1 MNLNIFDRYLLIINI
16 IALVIYGIKVLVY
29 KHQTRDW
36 FEKLCMFIVLL
47 GGSAGIL
54 LMIILFD
61 RKAVKENMMSRVFTL
76 CMLVIQAI
84 LLLIVKGYHGD
95 QIHIDFWDYLMQ
107 HRILLIYLAVVNILT
122 IIVFGVDK
130 MNAKSNRQRVRIV
143 TLLGLAFIGGSVG
156 ALIGMYGFHH
166 KTKKAYF
173 TVGGAVDFADAG
185 CCIVL
190 CDEYGNVTYEIY
202 KCNGRRICLPQ

>member
-54 LMIILFD
+54 LMIIFFD

-76 CMLVIQAI
+76 CMLVIQAS

-173 TVGGAVDFADAG
+173 TVGVPL
-185 CCIVL
+185 ILLMQVVVL
-190 CDEYGNVTYEIY
+190 FYVMNMGM
-202 KCNGRRICLPQ
+202 

>member
-16 IALVIYGIKVLVY
+16 IALVIYGIRVLVY

-173 TVGGAVDFADAG
+173 TVGVPL
-185 CCIVL
+185 ILLMQVVVL
-190 CDEYGNVTYEIY
+190 FYVMNMGM
-202 KCNGRRICLPQ
+202 

>member
-1 MNLNIFDRYLLIINI
+1 MNLNIFDRYLIIINI

-173 TVGGAVDFADAG
+173 TVGVPL
-185 CCIVL
+185 ILLMQVVVL
-190 CDEYGNVTYEIY
+190 FYVMDM
-202 KCNGRRICLPQ
+202 RIFFGEVS

>member
-29 KHQTRDW
+29 KHQTGDW
-36 FEKLCMFIVLL
+36 FEKLCMFIALL

-173 TVGGAVDFADAG
+173 TVGVPL
-185 CCIVL
+185 ILLMQVVVL
-190 CDEYGNVTYEIY
+190 FYVMNMGIFFGEVS
-202 KCNGRRICLPQ
+202 

>member
-84 LLLIVKGYHGD
+84 LLLIVKGHHGD

-156 ALIGMYGFHH
+156 AMIGMYGFHH

-173 TVGGAVDFADAG
+173 TVGVPL
-185 CCIVL
+185 ILLMQVVVL
-190 CDEYGNVTYEIY
+190 FYVMNMGM
-202 KCNGRRICLPQ
+202 

>member
-76 CMLVIQAI
+76 CVLVIQAI

-173 TVGGAVDFADAG
+173 TVGVPL
-185 CCIVL
+185 ILLMQVVVL
-190 CDEYGNVTYEIY
+190 FYVMNMGIFFGEVS
-202 KCNGRRICLPQ
+202 

>member
-61 RKAVKENMMSRVFTL
+61 RKADKENMVSRVFTL

-173 TVGGAVDFADAG
+173 TVGVPL
-185 CCIVL
+185 ILLMQVVVL
-190 CDEYGNVTYEIY
+190 FYVMNIGIFFGEVS
-202 KCNGRRICLPQ
+202 

>member
-54 LMIILFD
+54 LMIILFN

-173 TVGGAVDFADAG
+173 TVGVPL
-185 CCIVL
+185 ILLMQVVVL
-190 CDEYGNVTYEIY
+190 FYVMNMGIFFGEVS
-202 KCNGRRICLPQ
+202 

>member
-47 GGSAGIL
+47 GGLAGIL

-95 QIHIDFWDYLMQ
+95 QIHIDFWDFLMQ

-122 IIVFGVDK
+122 TIVFGVDK

-173 TVGGAVDFADAG
+173 TVGVPL
-185 CCIVL
+185 ILLMQVVVL
-190 CDEYGNVTYEIY
+190 FYVMNMGIFFGEVS
-202 KCNGRRICLPQ
+202 

>member
-29 KHQTRDW
+29 KHQARDW

-76 CMLVIQAI
+76 CMLVIQVI

-95 QIHIDFWDYLMQ
+95 QMHIDFWDYLMQ
-107 HRILLIYLAVVNILT
+107 HRGLLIYLAVVNILT

-130 MNAKSNRQRVRIV
+130 MNARANRQRVRIV

-173 TVGGAVDFADAG
+173 TVGVPL
-185 CCIVL
+185 ILLMQVVVL
-190 CDEYGNVTYEIY
+190 FYVMNMGIFFGEVS
-202 KCNGRRICLPQ
+202 

>member
-16 IALVIYGIKVLVY
+16 IALVLYGIKVLVY

-173 TVGGAVDFADAG
+173 TVGVPL
-185 CCIVL
+185 ILLMQVVVL
-190 CDEYGNVTYEIY
+190 FYVMNMGM
-202 KCNGRRICLPQ
+202 

>member
-130 MNAKSNRQRVRIV
+130 MNAKSKRQRVRIV

-173 TVGGAVDFADAG
+173 TVGVPL
-185 CCIVL
+185 ILLMQVVVL
-190 CDEYGNVTYEIY
+190 FYVMNMGIFFGEVS
-202 KCNGRRICLPQ
+202 

>member
-76 CMLVIQAI
+76 CVLVIQAI

-173 TVGGAVDFADAG
+173 TVGVPLILLMQVG
-185 CCIVL
+185 VL
-190 CDEYGNVTYEIY
+190 FYVMNMGIFFGEVS
-202 KCNGRRICLPQ
+202 

>member
-166 KTKKAYF
+166 KTMKAYF
-173 TVGGAVDFADAG
+173 TVGVPL
-185 CCIVL
+185 ILLMQVVVL
-190 CDEYGNVTYEIY
+190 FYVMNMGIFFGEVS
-202 KCNGRRICLPQ
+202 

>member
-130 MNAKSNRQRVRIV
+130 MNAKSNRQRVRSV

-173 TVGGAVDFADAG
+173 TVGVPL
-185 CCIVL
+185 ILLMQVVVL
-190 CDEYGNVTYEIY
+190 FYVMNMGM
-202 KCNGRRICLPQ
+202 

>member
-173 TVGGAVDFADAG
+173 TVGVPLIFLMQVV
-185 CCIVL
+185 VL
-190 CDEYGNVTYEIY
+190 FYVMNMGIFFGEVS
-202 KCNGRRICLPQ
+202 

>member
-173 TVGGAVDFADAG
+173 TVGVPL
-185 CCIVL
+185 ILLMQVVVL
-190 CDEYGNVTYEIY
+190 FYVMNMGIFLGEVS
-202 KCNGRRICLPQ
+202 

>member
-122 IIVFGVDK
+122 TIVFGVDK
-130 MNAKSNRQRVRIV
+130 MNAKSNRRRVRIV

-173 TVGGAVDFADAG
+173 TVGVPL
-185 CCIVL
+185 ILLMQVVVL
-190 CDEYGNVTYEIY
+190 FYVMNMGIFFGEVS
-202 KCNGRRICLPQ
+202 

>member
-16 IALVIYGIKVLVY
+16 IALVIFGIKVLVY

-173 TVGGAVDFADAG
+173 TVGVPL
-185 CCIVL
+185 ILLMQVVVL
-190 CDEYGNVTYEIY
+190 FYVMNMGIFFGEVS
-202 KCNGRRICLPQ
+202 

>member
-36 FEKLCMFIVLL
+36 FEKLCMFIALL

-107 HRILLIYLAVVNILT
+107 HRILLIYLAVVT

-173 TVGGAVDFADAG
+173 TVGVPL
-185 CCIVL
+185 ILLMQVVVL
-190 CDEYGNVTYEIY
+190 FYVMNMGM
-202 KCNGRRICLPQ
+202 

>member
-29 KHQTRDW
+29 KHRTRDW

-173 TVGGAVDFADAG
+173 TVGVPL
-185 CCIVL
+185 ILLMQVVVL
-190 CDEYGNVTYEIY
+190 FYVMNMGIFFGEVS
-202 KCNGRRICLPQ
+202 

>member
-36 FEKLCMFIVLL
+36 FEKLCMFILLL

-173 TVGGAVDFADAG
+173 TVGVPL
-185 CCIVL
+185 ILLMQVVVL
-190 CDEYGNVTYEIY
+190 FYVMNMGIFFGEVS
-202 KCNGRRICLPQ
+202 

>member
-173 TVGGAVDFADAG
+173 TVGVPLILLMQVVALFYVMNMGM
-185 CCIVL
+185 
-190 CDEYGNVTYEIY
+190 
-202 KCNGRRICLPQ
+202 

>member
-95 QIHIDFWDYLMQ
+95 QMHIDFWDYLMQ

-173 TVGGAVDFADAG
+173 TVGVPL
-185 CCIVL
+185 ILLMQVVVL
-190 CDEYGNVTYEIY
+190 FYVMNMGIFFGEVS
-202 KCNGRRICLPQ
+202 

>member
-1 MNLNIFDRYLLIINI
+1 MTKRGIILMNLNIFDRYLLIINI

-54 LMIILFD
+54 LMFILFD

-173 TVGGAVDFADAG
+173 TVGVPL
-185 CCIVL
+185 ILLMQVVVL
-190 CDEYGNVTYEIY
+190 FYVMNMGM
-202 KCNGRRICLPQ
+202 

>member
-29 KHQTRDW
+29 KHQTGDW
-36 FEKLCMFIVLL
+36 FEKLCMFIALL

-173 TVGGAVDFADAG
+173 TVGVPL
-185 CCIVL
+185 ILLMQVVVL
-190 CDEYGNVTYEIY
+190 FYVMNMGM
-202 KCNGRRICLPQ
+202 

>member
-36 FEKLCMFIVLL
+36 FEKLCMLIVLL

-122 IIVFGVDK
+122 FIVFGVDK
-130 MNAKSNRQRVRIV
+130 MNAKFNRQRVRIV

-173 TVGGAVDFADAG
+173 TVGVPL
-185 CCIVL
+185 ILLMQVVVL
-190 CDEYGNVTYEIY
+190 FYVMNMGIFFGEVS
-202 KCNGRRICLPQ
+202 

>member
-173 TVGGAVDFADAG
+173 TVGVPL
-185 CCIVL
+185 ILLMQVVVL
-190 CDEYGNVTYEIY
+190 FYVMNMGIFFWEVS
-202 KCNGRRICLPQ
+202 

>member
-54 LMIILFD
+54 LRIILFD

-173 TVGGAVDFADAG
+173 TVGVPL
-185 CCIVL
+185 ILLMQVVVL
-190 CDEYGNVTYEIY
+190 FYVMNMGIFFGEVS
-202 KCNGRRICLPQ
+202 

>member
-130 MNAKSNRQRVRIV
+130 MNAKSNRQRARIV

-173 TVGGAVDFADAG
+173 TVGVPL
-185 CCIVL
+185 ILLMQVVVL
-190 CDEYGNVTYEIY
+190 FYVMNMGIFFGEVS
-202 KCNGRRICLPQ
+202 

>member
-61 RKAVKENMMSRVFTL
+61 RKAVKENMMSRGFTL

-107 HRILLIYLAVVNILT
+107 HTILLIYLAVVNILT

-173 TVGGAVDFADAG
+173 TVGVPL
-185 CCIVL
+185 ILLMQVVVL
-190 CDEYGNVTYEIY
+190 FYVMNMGIFFGEVS
-202 KCNGRRICLPQ
+202 

>member
-166 KTKKAYF
+166 KTKKADF
-173 TVGGAVDFADAG
+173 TVGVPL
-185 CCIVL
+185 ILLMQVVVL
-190 CDEYGNVTYEIY
+190 FYVMNMGIFFGEVS
-202 KCNGRRICLPQ
+202 

>member
-107 HRILLIYLAVVNILT
+107 HRTLLIYLAVVNILT

-173 TVGGAVDFADAG
+173 TVGVPL
-185 CCIVL
+185 ILLMQVVVL
-190 CDEYGNVTYEIY
+190 FYVMNMGIFFGEVS
-202 KCNGRRICLPQ
+202 

>member
-84 LLLIVKGYHGD
+84 LLLIVKGYHGG

-173 TVGGAVDFADAG
+173 TVGVPL
-185 CCIVL
+185 ILLMQVVVL
-190 CDEYGNVTYEIY
+190 FYVMNMGIFFGEVS
-202 KCNGRRICLPQ
+202 

>member
-107 HRILLIYLAVVNILT
+107 HRILLIYIAVVNILT

-173 TVGGAVDFADAG
+173 TVGVPL
-185 CCIVL
+185 ILLMQVVVL
-190 CDEYGNVTYEIY
+190 FYVMNMGM
-202 KCNGRRICLPQ
+202 

>member
-84 LLLIVKGYHGD
+84 LLLIVKGHHGD

-107 HRILLIYLAVVNILT
+107 HRILLFYLAVVNILT

-173 TVGGAVDFADAG
+173 TVGVPL
-185 CCIVL
+185 ILLMQVVVL
-190 CDEYGNVTYEIY
+190 FYVMNMGM
-202 KCNGRRICLPQ
+202 

>member
-173 TVGGAVDFADAG
+173 TVGGPLILLMQVV
-185 CCIVL
+185 VL
-190 CDEYGNVTYEIY
+190 FYVMNMGIFFGEVS
-202 KCNGRRICLPQ
+202 

>member
-76 CMLVIQAI
+76 CVLVIQAI

-107 HRILLIYLAVVNILT
+107 HRILLIYLAVVNTLT

-173 TVGGAVDFADAG
+173 TVGVPL
-185 CCIVL
+185 ILLMQVVVL
-190 CDEYGNVTYEIY
+190 FYVMNMGIFFGEVS
-202 KCNGRRICLPQ
+202 

>member
-61 RKAVKENMMSRVFTL
+61 RKTVKENMMSRVFTL

-173 TVGGAVDFADAG
+173 TVGVPL
-185 CCIVL
+185 ILLMQVVVL
-190 CDEYGNVTYEIY
+190 FYVMNMGIFFGEVS
-202 KCNGRRICLPQ
+202 